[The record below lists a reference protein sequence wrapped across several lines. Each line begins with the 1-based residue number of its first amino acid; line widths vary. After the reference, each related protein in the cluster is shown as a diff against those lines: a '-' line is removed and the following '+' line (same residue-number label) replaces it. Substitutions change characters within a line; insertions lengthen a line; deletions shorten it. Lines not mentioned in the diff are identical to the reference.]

1 MSSLAERLKKSRK
14 EKNISQQAL
23 AKLADVHYTN
33 IGKYERGEAVPSST
47 VLNRIAQALEQSPD
61 YLINGTI
68 NEKAENS
75 ISDDE
80 LLMQFKKVE
89 KLPDNKKMLVKEF
102 LDAFLFKTNI
112 QQQLI

>member
-1 MSSLAERLKKSRK
+1 MEGLAERLKSGRK
-14 EKNISQQAL
+14 NKNLSQQAL
-23 AKLADVHYTN
+23 AKLANVHYTN
-33 IGKYERGEAVPSST
+33 IGKYEREEANPSSS
-47 VLNRIAQALEQSPD
+47 VLNKIAQALELSPD

-89 KLPDNKKMLVKEF
+89 KLPHNKKQLVKEF

-112 QQQLI
+112 QQQLT